1 MNLFDLDGKN
11 KKITELSK
19 EVEGESFWSNQNHS
33 KKVIT
38 ELNALKKIVN
48 EYYDLKKQL
57 ELKPQ
62 EKLHGL

>member
-1 MNLFDLDGKN
+1 MNLFDLDSKN
-11 KKITELSK
+11 NLINELTK
-19 EVEGESFWSNQNHS
+19 EVESESFWSNQNHS

-57 ELKPQ
+57 ELIQ
-62 EKLHGL
+62 DENNI